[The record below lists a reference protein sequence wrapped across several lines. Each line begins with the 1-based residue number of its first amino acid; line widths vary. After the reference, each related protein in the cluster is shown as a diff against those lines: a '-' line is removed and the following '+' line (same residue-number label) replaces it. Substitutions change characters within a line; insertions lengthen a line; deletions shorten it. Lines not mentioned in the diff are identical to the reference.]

1 MNEIKE
7 IVDHYGEAVQIAVC
21 QEEMNELGVELSKY
35 VRGQGNREAI
45 IEEMA
50 DVYITLAEQ
59 RYIHHINLNEV
70 LLKME
75 EKLERMKERMNE
87 RDRQGD

>member
-1 MNEIKE
+1 MSDEIKE

-75 EKLERMKERMNE
+75 EKLNRMKERMHE
-87 RDRQGD
+87 SI

>member
-75 EKLERMKERMNE
+75 EKLERMKERMHE
-87 RDRQGD
+87 SI

>member
-1 MNEIKE
+1 MSDEIKE
-7 IVDHYGEAVQIAVC
+7 IVDHYGETVQIAVC

-45 IEEMA
+45 IEEIA

-75 EKLERMKERMNE
+75 EKLERMKERMHE
-87 RDRQGD
+87 SI

>member
-1 MNEIKE
+1 MSDEIKE

-59 RYIHHINLNEV
+59 RYIHDINLNEV

-75 EKLERMKERMNE
+75 EKLERMKERMHE
-87 RDRQGD
+87 SV

>member
-1 MNEIKE
+1 MSDEIKE

-59 RYIHHINLNEV
+59 RYIHDINQNEV

-75 EKLERMKERMNE
+75 EKLERMKERMHE
-87 RDRQGD
+87 SV

>member
-1 MNEIKE
+1 MSDEIKE

-75 EKLERMKERMNE
+75 EKLERMKERMHE
-87 RDRQGD
+87 SV